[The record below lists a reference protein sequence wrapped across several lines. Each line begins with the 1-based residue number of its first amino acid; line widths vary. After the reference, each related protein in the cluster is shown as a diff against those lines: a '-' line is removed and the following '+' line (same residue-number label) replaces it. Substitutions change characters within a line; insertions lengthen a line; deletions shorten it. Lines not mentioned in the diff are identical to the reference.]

1 MDAAAAMNPRL
12 PDTPYSGVLLDAL
25 GTLVELEPPWPH
37 LAAELRQR
45 WDLGVSEAEAREAFV
60 AEMTYYRA
68 HHEVARDADSLAEL
82 RQRCAAILHAALP
95 DSVHAA
101 ISPAELEPAML
112 AAIRFRPYPEVPGAV
127 AALRAAG
134 LRLAVVSNWD
144 VSLREVLVRT
154 GLSAELEAVV
164 TSAEVGAAKPEPLVF
179 ERALAE
185 LGLSPAE
192 VLHVGDS
199 PGLDDLGALAAGIEP
214 VLVLRDEAAR
224 RAYDGP
230 ARVLPELDPEALLRS
245 RA

>member
-1 MDAAAAMNPRL
+1 MPPTAPH
-12 PDTPYSGVLLDAL
+12 TPLKGVLLDAL
-25 GTLVELEPPWPH
+25 GTLVELEPPWPL
-37 LAAELRQR
+37 LAAELRER
-45 WDLGVSEAEAREAFV
+45 WGLEVSEGDARDAFV

-68 HHEVARDADSLAEL
+68 HHEVARDDAALAEL
-82 RQRCAAILHAALP
+82 RERCVAVLRAALP
-95 DSVHAA
+95 EHVGAA
-101 ISPAELEPAML
+101 VSAAELLPTML
-112 AAIRFRPYPEVPGAV
+112 DAIRFRPYPEVP
-127 AALRAAG
+127 AALAAFRAAG

-144 VSLREVLVRT
+144 VSLREVLERT
-154 GLSAELEAVV
+154 GLAGQVEAVL

-199 PGLDDLGALAAGIEP
+199 PGLDDLGALAAGVEP
-214 VLVLRDEAAR
+214 VLVLRDADAR

-230 ARVLPELDPEALLRS
+230 ARVLPTLDAAALLRS